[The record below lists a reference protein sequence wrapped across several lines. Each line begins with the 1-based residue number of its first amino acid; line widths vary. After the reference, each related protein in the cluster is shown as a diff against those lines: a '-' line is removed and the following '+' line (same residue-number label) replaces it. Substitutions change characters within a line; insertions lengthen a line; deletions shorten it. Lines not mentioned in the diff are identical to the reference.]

1 MDTSGSFGLTF
12 IHSLPK
18 SMPITDADDPE
29 ASSTKPAIAA
39 LICIV
44 VLPSLNDSELLGLL
58 AKKFDGHA
66 APYHATKTEVDGTS
80 YGTLI
85 KSLRPSKTRRG
96 AVLYLERQVRHCP
109 GLG

>member
-44 VLPSLNDSELLGLL
+44 VLPSLNDSGLLALL

-66 APYHATKTEVDGTS
+66 APYATKTEVDGTS

-85 KSLRPSKTRRG
+85 KSFCGRRKQEEG
-96 AVLYLERQVRHCP
+96 PYFRAAGETLSRVGVT
-109 GLG
+109 